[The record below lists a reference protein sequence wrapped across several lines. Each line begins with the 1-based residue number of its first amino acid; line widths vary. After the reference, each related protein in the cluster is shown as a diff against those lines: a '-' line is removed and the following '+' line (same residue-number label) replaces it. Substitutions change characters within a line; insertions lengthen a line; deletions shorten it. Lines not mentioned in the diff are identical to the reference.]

1 MSNAGVTIPTDPYVQ
16 SLNQTITLVKDFIV
30 IGKYVRKKS
39 NPAYK
44 DASISLAVTTG
55 FGC

>member
-1 MSNAGVTIPTDPYVQ
+1 MTSAGVTIPDPYIQ

-30 IGKYVRKKS
+30 IGKYARKKF